1 MQGIMHV
8 LYVSPTF
15 WPPQGRPSQA
25 STILV
30 LAHSVKSMSTHLA
43 SSSVEAARAAR
54 LTKLYKTKHL
64 AHIKKITKTQK
75 CPPGMRKAP
84 RELLRLCNKYINR
97 RGFKKTTF
105 ATKIQDDLQLYRIY
119 TFFQRFLTRFRGGVF
134 CQSIPQDGYE
144 SLNYSE

>member
-1 MQGIMHV
+1 MHI

-15 WPPQGRPSQA
+15 WPPRGRPSQA

-30 LAHSVKSMSTHLA
+30 LAHSVTSMPTYLA
-43 SSSVEAARAAR
+43 SSRLEAARAAW

-64 AHIKKITKTQK
+64 AHTKKIAETQK
-75 CPPGMRKAP
+75 CAPGMRKAA
-84 RELLRLCNKYINR
+84 RELVCLCDKYINR

-105 ATKIQDDLQLYRIY
+105 ATKIQDELRLYRFY

>member
-1 MQGIMHV
+1 MQGIMHI

-15 WPPQGRPSQA
+15 WPPQGRPKQA
-25 STILV
+25 SRILV
-30 LAHSVKSMSTHLA
+30 LAHSVSSTPNYLA
-43 SSSVEAARAAR
+43 SSLVEAARAA
-54 LTKLYKTKHL
+54 LVTKLYKTKHM
-64 AHIKKITKTQK
+64 AHSKKIAQTQK
-75 CPPGMRKAP
+75 CARGMRKAA
-84 RELLRLCNKYINR
+84 RELVCLCDKYINR